1 MDYTLPVHWWLL
13 LLFSL
18 TYYHLSSFHIVLS
31 PSVTSLPLPLPPC
44 FHSSTCNSVVYLL
57 LHRPQ
62 ARDDLRFLAD
72 GLAGELLQHCHDHQ
86 AGGGGQGRF
95 PSPLSCDLFSRLW
108 RWMERWILKFP
119 LSRAIYSKSC
129 SALFLWEEMAAAVW
143 SWVITFYFGGC
154 GPRSELWCL
163 WRPMVKYWNTVD
175 SYTLPICWMQK
186 ATVCTQNVYKS
197 NCTIPKIS

>member
-1 MDYTLPVHWWLL
+1 MKSMKVSSSPGSCDLCQPLVPGKGNTEAYLHNGGGFVGVLKWHFSVVLEQRAAIVHEWHIVTLFPGMDYTLPVHWWLL

-31 PSVTSLPLPLPPC
+31 PSVTSLPLPPC

-119 LSRAIYSKSC
+119 LSGAIY
-129 SALFLWEEMAAAVW
+129 
-143 SWVITFYFGGC
+143 
-154 GPRSELWCL
+154 
-163 WRPMVKYWNTVD
+163 
-175 SYTLPICWMQK
+175 
-186 ATVCTQNVYKS
+186 
-197 NCTIPKIS
+197 

>member
-31 PSVTSLPLPLPPC
+31 PSVTSLPLPPC
-44 FHSSTCNSVVYLL
+44 FHSSTCNSAVYLL

-119 LSRAIYSKSC
+119 LSGAYILEELLHSVFVGGNGSSCLIMRDHLLLWWLWSKVRALNLMKAYGEVLEYSRRLYSSYLLNAESYSLYSKC
-129 SALFLWEEMAAAVW
+129 
-143 SWVITFYFGGC
+143 I
-154 GPRSELWCL
+154 
-163 WRPMVKYWNTVD
+163 
-175 SYTLPICWMQK
+175 QK
-186 ATVCTQNVYKS
+186 QLYNS
-197 NCTIPKIS
+197 